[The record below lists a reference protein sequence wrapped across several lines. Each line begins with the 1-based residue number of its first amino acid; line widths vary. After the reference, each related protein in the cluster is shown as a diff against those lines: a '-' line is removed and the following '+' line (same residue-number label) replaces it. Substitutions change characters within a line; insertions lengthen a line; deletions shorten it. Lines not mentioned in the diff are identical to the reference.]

1 MDWGVAGRFTLIA
14 GIIAVGVVLSILVFD
29 DLWVHFGFWAGALA
43 IAIALYVVNRWS
55 KQQAERERKRL
66 KL

>member
-1 MDWGVAGRFTLIA
+1 VDWKVAGRFTLIA
-14 GIIAVGVVLSILVFD
+14 GIIVVGVVLSIFVFD
-29 DLWVHFGFWAGALA
+29 KLWLHFGFWAGALA
-43 IAIALYVVNRWS
+43 VAVALYFVNRWS